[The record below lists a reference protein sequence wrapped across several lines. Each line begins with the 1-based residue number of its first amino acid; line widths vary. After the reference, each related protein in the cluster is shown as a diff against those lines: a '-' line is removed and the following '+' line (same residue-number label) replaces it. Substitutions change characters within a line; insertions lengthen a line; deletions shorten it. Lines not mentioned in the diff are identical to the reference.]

1 MRYHEWLK
9 LSIIK
14 FKIIDNISL
23 HFPTPWIKA
32 KGENELD
39 FLIVLSV
46 GLTQN

>member
-1 MRYHEWLK
+1 MV
-9 LSIIK
+9 
-14 FKIIDNISL
+14 NISL

-32 KGENELD
+32 EGGNELD